1 MKKKAEERSIMLK
14 TKIICTIGPASDSV
28 PVLKEMIQAG
38 MTVARLNMA
47 HGELDEHVQR
57 MKNVRQAAS
66 ELGTFVPIMM
76 DIKGPEVRIGKLKE
90 DSCELKTGEE
100 LILTTEEILGDAK
113 RIGVNYP
120 DLTRDVKAG
129 DRILIDDGLIDLT
142 VIAVE
147 GTEIRCRIVS
157 GGKLKPRKGVNLPG
171 IHTSLPGVTERDVKH
186 IEFGIQNQVEII
198 AASFVRK
205 GEDILEIRRI
215 LESHHA
221 GHVQIISKIENQEG
235 MENLDAIIE
244 ASDGIMVAR
253 GDLGVEVPIETV
265 PMLQKEMIDK
275 CNLAGKPVVV
285 ATHMLESMQVNPRPT
300 RAEVSDVFNAVI
312 QGADVVMLSG
322 ESAAGKYPVPSVQTM
337 ASIAK
342 QAESIIDYME
352 QFNKKRAGQL
362 TNITEVISQS
372 AVSASL
378 ELSASAIIIA
388 TESGFTARMI
398 SKYRPQAP
406 IIAVTQHKEVLP
418 KICLLSGVI
427 PVLGGKMTTTDE
439 MFETATRN
447 AIETGYI
454 CPGDTVVL
462 SAGVPIGQTGNT
474 NLIKVQQV

>member
-1 MKKKAEERSIMLK
+1 MLK

-66 ELGTFVPIMM
+66 ELGTYVPIMM

-90 DSCELKTGEE
+90 ESCELKTGEE
-100 LILTTEEILGDAK
+100 LVLTTEEILGDAK

-142 VIAVE
+142 VLAVE

-215 LESHHA
+215 LKSHNA

-235 MENLDAIIE
+235 MENLDAIIK

-300 RAEVSDVFNAVI
+300 RAEVSDVFNAVT

-406 IIAVTQHKEVLP
+406 IIAVTQHQEVLP
-418 KICLLSGVI
+418 KICLLSGVV